1 MGISDGTN
9 KIPKTITK
17 FKLLPPVMPSK
28 RESCVGESS
37 LGLEIQKK
45 ESSHLYGIAKLDK
58 I

>member
-1 MGISDGTN
+1 
-9 KIPKTITK
+9 
-17 FKLLPPVMPSK
+17 MPSK